1 MTREWM
7 QKQVDI
13 YQATEEL
20 RKTEYLTEKETSDIR
35 SRQLYD
41 VVGMFAAE
49 LAWGKDQNEPQE
61 SEG

>member
-7 QKQVDI
+7 NKQVDI
-13 YQATEEL
+13 YQAIEVL
-20 RKTEYLTEKETSDIR
+20 RKTEYLTEKETSVIR
-35 SRQLYD
+35 CRQLYD

-61 SEG
+61 SEK